1 MGQRDERAGSR
12 RLDTSVRR
20 GGRLARTARRRAP
33 GVLLGPIRAECLIRA
48 DFVQARLDTHIW
60 PDLLDEWEEA
70 LVRLGAGEGA
80 GWAQGGRGLRLY
92 FHPSDSGR
100 LSLSVHDPD
109 RLTVALG
116 LEPPPQWIEEHE
128 IRLRR
133 MREVWES

>member
-1 MGQRDERAGSR
+1 MDERAPVDLIHLSDGEDVS
-12 RLDTSVRR
+12 LV
-20 GGRLARTARRRAP
+20 LRAVGPP

-70 LVRLGAGEGA
+70 LARLGAGEDA

-133 MREVWES
+133 MREVYGES

>member
-1 MGQRDERAGSR
+1 MDEQAPVDLIRLSDGQDVSLVLRA
-12 RLDTSVRR
+12 VEP
-20 GGRLARTARRRAP
+20 P
-33 GVLLGPIRAECLIRA
+33 GVRLGPIRAECLISA

-70 LVRLGAGEGA
+70 LARLGAGEGA

-133 MREVWES
+133 MREVYGES